1 MNSVTIS
8 GKAWEPDVRY
18 TQSGMCVAN
27 VNMTV
32 YDGKDRETQKAKYF
46 NVKVIAFKELAESVG
61 NEILQGDRI
70 QVTGRLSE
78 ESWKKD
84 GETKRRTTLIAD
96 SIAKEIGQK
105 KQQQGNMVDFG
116 QFGRDVTDEVPY

>member
-1 MNSVTIS
+1 MNHTTVS

-27 VNMTV
+27 VSLSI
-32 YDGKDRETQKAKYF
+32 YDGKDKETQKAKYF
-46 NVKVIAFKELAESVG
+46 NIKVIAFKELAESVG

-78 ESWKKD
+78 ESWQKD
-84 GETKRRTTLIAD
+84 GETKRRTTLIAE
-96 SIAKEIGQK
+96 SISKEIGQK
-105 KQQQGNMVDFG
+105 KQQTSNAVDFR
-116 QFGRDVTDEVPY
+116 QFGSDVTEEIPF

>member
-27 VNMTV
+27 VNMSV
-32 YDGKDRETQKAKYF
+32 YDGKDRETQKSKYF

-78 ESWKKD
+78 ESWQKD

-96 SIAKEIGQK
+96 SIAREIGQK
-105 KQQQGNMVDFG
+105 KQQGNAVDFG
-116 QFGRDVTDEVPY
+116 QFGRDVIDEEIPF